1 MGSEEERYMRAVLM
15 TICLA
20 ALVAACDSEPPI
32 RISRESGSEASNTG
46 GPLRLV
52 DTLQCPQ
59 THGVL
64 TRRGGPSADGRSCEY
79 TGPRGSQV
87 TLRLVMLDGEGLAA
101 LDALEA
107 EVQAVLPSAV
117 ERVGG
122 AVAPAAVDA
131 GADASG
137 ATRNGDS
144 VAVQVPGVTIEAEGE
159 NATVRIPGISI
170 DTDGGQ
176 SSVRIGGFN
185 IRSDET
191 GDHVNISTDSEAV
204 RIRAHEEA
212 AEIRTRDT
220 SNGVRVTY
228 ILVDERGSDLGW
240 RLVGYEARGPEG
252 GPVVAALVRSK
263 DRHEDEVFDAA
274 KSLVALNVG
283 E

>member
-1 MGSEEERYMRAVLM
+1 MRAMLM

-32 RISRESGSEASNTG
+32 RISRDSGSESSSAG
-46 GPLRLV
+46 GPLRVV

-59 THGVL
+59 THEVL

-87 TLRLVMLDGEGLAA
+87 TLRLVTLDGEGLAA

-107 EVQAVLPSAV
+107 EVQAILPSAM

-122 AVAPAAVDA
+122 ANAVAA
-131 GADASG
+131 ADASANASASASAG
-137 ATRNGDS
+137 NGDS

-191 GDHVNISTDSEAV
+191 GDHVDIRTDSEAV
-204 RIRAHEEA
+204 RIRAHEVA

-220 SNGVRVTY
+220 SEGVRATY

-252 GPVVAALVRSK
+252 GPVVVALVRSK

>member
-1 MGSEEERYMRAVLM
+1 MRALLM
-15 TICLA
+15 TICMA
-20 ALVAACDSEPPI
+20 ALLAGCDSEPPI
-32 RISRESGSEASNTG
+32 RISRESGSEPSGAS
-46 GPLRLV
+46 GPLRVV
-52 DTLQCPQ
+52 DALQCPQ
-59 THGVL
+59 THEVL
-64 TRRGGPSADGRSCEY
+64 TRRGAPSADGMSCEY

-87 TLRLVMLDGEGLAA
+87 TLRLVTLDGDALAA
-101 LDALEA
+101 LDALET
-107 EVQAVLPSAV
+107 EVQAILPSAV
-117 ERVGG
+117 DRVGG
-122 AVAPAAVDA
+122 AVTTAAADA
-131 GADASG
+131 GAEAS
-137 ATRNGDS
+137 ATAESADS
-144 VAVQVPGVTIEAEGE
+144 VDVQVPGVSVQAEGE

-176 SSVRIGGFN
+176 SSVRIGGFS

-220 SNGVRVTY
+220 SRGVRATY
-228 ILVDERGSDLGW
+228 ILVDERGTDLGW

-252 GPVVAALVRSK
+252 GPLVVALVRSK

-283 E
+283 R

>member
-1 MGSEEERYMRAVLM
+1 MRAVLM

-32 RISRESGSEASNTG
+32 RISRESGSESSNSG
-46 GPLRLV
+46 GPLRVV

-59 THGVL
+59 TYEVL
-64 TRRGGPSADGRSCEY
+64 TRRGGPAADGRSCEY

-87 TLRLVMLDGEGLAA
+87 TLRLVTLDGEGLAA

-107 EVQAVLPSAV
+107 EVQAILPSAM

-122 AVAPAAVDA
+122 ANATAAADA
-131 GADASG
+131 GANASASASAEG
-137 ATRNGDS
+137 GDS

-191 GDHVNISTDSEAV
+191 GDHVDIRTDSEAV

-220 SNGVRVTY
+220 SEGVRATY

-252 GPVVAALVRSK
+252 GPVVVAVVRSK
-263 DRHEDEVFDAA
+263 DRHEDEIFDAA

>member
-1 MGSEEERYMRAVLM
+1 MRAMLM

-32 RISRESGSEASNTG
+32 RISRDSGSEASSAG
-46 GPLRLV
+46 GPLRVV

-59 THGVL
+59 THEVL
-64 TRRGGPSADGRSCEY
+64 TRRGGPAADGRSCEY

-87 TLRLVMLDGEGLAA
+87 TLRLVTLDGEGLAA

-107 EVQAVLPSAV
+107 EVQAILPSAM

-122 AVAPAAVDA
+122 ANAVAA
-131 GADASG
+131 ADASANASASASAG
-137 ATRNGDS
+137 NGDS

-191 GDHVNISTDSEAV
+191 GDHVDIRTHSEAV

-220 SNGVRVTY
+220 SEGVRATY

-252 GPVVAALVRSK
+252 GPVVVAVVRSK
-263 DRHEDEVFDAA
+263 DRHEDEIFDAA

>member
-1 MGSEEERYMRAVLM
+1 MRAVLM

-32 RISRESGSEASNTG
+32 RISRDSGSESSNTD
-46 GPLRLV
+46 GPLRVV

-59 THGVL
+59 THEVL

-87 TLRLVMLDGEGLAA
+87 TLRLVTLDGEGLAA

-107 EVQAVLPSAV
+107 EVQAILPSAM

-122 AVAPAAVDA
+122 ANATAAADA
-131 GADASG
+131 GTNASASASAEG
-137 ATRNGDS
+137 GDS

-191 GDHVNISTDSEAV
+191 GDHVDIRTDSEAV

-220 SNGVRVTY
+220 SEGVRATY

-252 GPVVAALVRSK
+252 GPVVVALVRSK

>member
-1 MGSEEERYMRAVLM
+1 MRAVLM

-20 ALVAACDSEPPI
+20 TLVAACDSEPPI
-32 RISRESGSEASNTG
+32 RISRESGAESSNTG
-46 GPLRLV
+46 GPLRV
-52 DTLQCPQ
+52 IDTLQCPQ

-64 TRRGGPSADGRSCEY
+64 TRRGGPSADGRSCDY

-87 TLRLVMLDGEGLAA
+87 TLRLVTLDGEGLTA
-101 LDALEA
+101 LDALET
-107 EVQAVLPSAV
+107 EVQAILPSAV
-117 ERVGG
+117 DRVGG
-122 AVAPAAVDA
+122 AVAVSSAS
-131 GADASG
+131 ADANTASKG
-137 ATRNGDS
+137 SGDS

>member
-1 MGSEEERYMRAVLM
+1 MRAVLM

-32 RISRESGSEASNTG
+32 RISRDSGAESSNTD
-46 GPLRLV
+46 GPLRVV

-59 THGVL
+59 THEVL

-87 TLRLVMLDGEGLAA
+87 TLRLVTLDGEGLAA

-107 EVQAVLPSAV
+107 EVQAILPAAM

-122 AVAPAAVDA
+122 ANATAAPDA
-131 GADASG
+131 GTNASASASTG
-137 ATRNGDS
+137 NGDS

-191 GDHVNISTDSEAV
+191 GDHVDIRTDSEAV

-220 SNGVRVTY
+220 SEGVRATY

-252 GPVVAALVRSK
+252 GPVVVAVVRSK
-263 DRHEDEVFDAA
+263 DRHEDEIFDAA

>member
-1 MGSEEERYMRAVLM
+1 MRAVLM

-32 RISRESGSEASNTG
+32 RISRDSGAESSNTD
-46 GPLRLV
+46 GPLRVV

-59 THGVL
+59 THEVL

-87 TLRLVMLDGEGLAA
+87 TLRLVTLDGEGLAA

-107 EVQAVLPSAV
+107 EVQAILPSAM

-122 AVAPAAVDA
+122 ANATAAADA
-131 GADASG
+131 GTNASASASAEG
-137 ATRNGDS
+137 GDS

-191 GDHVNISTDSEAV
+191 GDHVDIRTDSEAV

-220 SNGVRVTY
+220 SEGVRATY

-252 GPVVAALVRSK
+252 GPVVVAVVRSK
-263 DRHEDEVFDAA
+263 DRHEDEIFDAA

>member
-1 MGSEEERYMRAVLM
+1 MRAVLM

-32 RISRESGSEASNTG
+32 RISRESGSESSSTG
-46 GPLRLV
+46 GPLRVV

-59 THGVL
+59 THEVL
-64 TRRGGPSADGRSCEY
+64 TRRGGPAADGQSCEY

-87 TLRLVMLDGEGLAA
+87 TLRLVTLNGEGLAA

-107 EVQAVLPSAV
+107 EVQAILPSAM

-122 AVAPAAVDA
+122 ANATAAADA
-131 GADASG
+131 GANAS
-137 ATRNGDS
+137 ASASASAESGDS

-191 GDHVNISTDSEAV
+191 GDHVDIRTDSEAV

-220 SNGVRVTY
+220 SEGVRATY

-252 GPVVAALVRSK
+252 GPVVVAVVRSK
-263 DRHEDEVFDAA
+263 DRHEDEIFDAA
-274 KSLVALNVG
+274 KSLVSLNVG

>member
-1 MGSEEERYMRAVLM
+1 MRAMLM

-32 RISRESGSEASNTG
+32 RISRDSGSESSNSG
-46 GPLRLV
+46 GPLRVV

-59 THGVL
+59 THEVL

-87 TLRLVMLDGEGLAA
+87 TLRVVTLDGEGLAA

-107 EVQAVLPSAV
+107 EVQAILPSAM

-122 AVAPAAVDA
+122 ANAVAA
-131 GADASG
+131 ADASANASASASAG
-137 ATRNGDS
+137 NGDS

-159 NATVRIPGISI
+159 TATVRIPGISI

-191 GDHVNISTDSEAV
+191 GDHVDIRTDSEAV

-220 SNGVRVTY
+220 SEGVRATY

-252 GPVVAALVRSK
+252 GPVVVALVRSK

>member
-1 MGSEEERYMRAVLM
+1 MRAMLM

-32 RISRESGSEASNTG
+32 RISRDSGSESSSAG
-46 GPLRLV
+46 GPLRVV

-59 THGVL
+59 THEVL

-87 TLRLVMLDGEGLAA
+87 TLRLVTLDGEGLAA

-107 EVQAVLPSAV
+107 EVQAILPSAM

-122 AVAPAAVDA
+122 ANAVAA
-131 GADASG
+131 ADASANASASASAG
-137 ATRNGDS
+137 NGDS

-191 GDHVNISTDSEAV
+191 GDHVDIRTDSEAV

-220 SNGVRVTY
+220 SEGVRATY

-252 GPVVAALVRSK
+252 GPVVVALVRSK

>member
-1 MGSEEERYMRAVLM
+1 MRAVLM

-20 ALVAACDSEPPI
+20 ALFAACDSEPPI
-32 RISRESGSEASNTG
+32 RISRESGSESSNTG
-46 GPLRLV
+46 GPLRVV

-59 THGVL
+59 THEVL
-64 TRRGGPSADGRSCEY
+64 TRRGGPAADGQSCEY

-87 TLRLVMLDGEGLAA
+87 TLRLVTLDGEGLAA

-107 EVQAVLPSAV
+107 EVQAILPAAM

-122 AVAPAAVDA
+122 ANAAAAADA
-131 GADASG
+131 GANASASASASAESG
-137 ATRNGDS
+137 ES

-191 GDHVNISTDSEAV
+191 GDHVDIRTDSEAV

-220 SNGVRVTY
+220 SDGIRATY

-252 GPVVAALVRSK
+252 GPVVVAVVRSK
-263 DRHEDEVFDAA
+263 DRHEDEIFDAA

>member
-1 MGSEEERYMRAVLM
+1 MRAVLM

-32 RISRESGSEASNTG
+32 RISRDSDPESSNTD
-46 GPLRLV
+46 GPLRVV

-59 THGVL
+59 THEVL

-87 TLRLVMLDGEGLAA
+87 TLRLVTLDGEGLAA

-107 EVQAVLPSAV
+107 EVQAILPSAM

-122 AVAPAAVDA
+122 ANATAAADA
-131 GADASG
+131 GTNASASASAEG
-137 ATRNGDS
+137 GDS

-191 GDHVNISTDSEAV
+191 GDHVDIRTDSEAV

-220 SNGVRVTY
+220 SEGVRATY

-252 GPVVAALVRSK
+252 GPVVVAVVRSK
-263 DRHEDEVFDAA
+263 DRHEDEIFDAA